1 MTQQNVEELLAFRQK
16 EVKLE
21 EGFEDL
27 ARKKRSLSKLDE
39 AYQEHFLQGQRAIED
54 IRESLVSS
62 QKGAFCEELE
72 YTLLQEYRQITQNTR
87 ELEEEFKTQE
97 RRLYQK
103 QDDLEVEKRRSALK
117 TLKEDSP

>member
-103 QDDLEVEKRRSALK
+103 QDDLEVEKRRIALK